1 MGNWL
6 SITVVDEKL
15 FVAWL
20 FDGDGFDA
28 DCFEVDG
35 LSVCFWQPVNPP
47 NRLIVNVTPAI
58 VGVFS
63 SLSSK
68 GRLKKAY
75 LLINAFIMLGR
86 PIKY

>member
-1 MGNWL
+1 MGNWVL
-6 SITVVDEKL
+6 ITVFDETV
-15 FVAWL
+15 VAEL
-20 FDGDGFDA
+20 FDA
-28 DCFEVDG
+28 DCFEADCVEVDG

-47 NRLIVNVTPAI
+47 TRLIVNAIPAI
-58 VGVFS
+58 MGVFS
-63 SLSSK
+63 SLNSK

>member
-1 MGNWL
+1 MFDE
-6 SITVVDEKL
+6 TVVAE
-15 FVAWL
+15 L
-20 FDGDGFDA
+20 FDGDGFEA

-63 SLSSK
+63 SISSKK

>member
-1 MGNWL
+1 M
-6 SITVVDEKL
+6 
-15 FVAWL
+15 
-20 FDGDGFDA
+20 

-58 VGVFS
+58 VGAFS
-63 SLSSK
+63 SLSSKK

-86 PIKY
+86 PIKYREY